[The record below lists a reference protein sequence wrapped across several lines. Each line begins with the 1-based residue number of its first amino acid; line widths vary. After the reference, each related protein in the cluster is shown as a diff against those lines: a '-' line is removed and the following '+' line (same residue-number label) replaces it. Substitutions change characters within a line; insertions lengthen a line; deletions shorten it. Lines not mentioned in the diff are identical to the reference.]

1 MKCFEQDE
9 RSNRGSGFTLIE
21 LLVVIAI
28 IAILASILF
37 PVFGRAR
44 ENARRSS
51 CMSNMKQIGLGV
63 MQYVQDYDGFFPYVR
78 ILSTPKMNWGQ
89 QIYPYVKS
97 TQIFMCPS
105 NPQNTYGNGMGS
117 NGPAPLP
124 VIPASYAMN
133 DRMGSVNFASPP
145 VQPPLHEAGLDKSA
159 QKIMIAE
166 DSPPTGTAPTPLY
179 AYWDWGNTNGFET
192 YGFAGHLS
200 TANWLFFDGHVKSM
214 RPTATLTP
222 LNMFGQFNGNVAA
235 DGAGCNAYSNTI
247 GTAAINCDKTPPS
260 ALQDMGDL
268 ENRFK

>member
-1 MKCFEQDE
+1 MKYFEQGKC
-9 RSNRGSGFTLIE
+9 SNRRFGFTLIE

-37 PVFGRAR
+37 PVFARAR

-51 CMSNMKQIGLGV
+51 CMSNLKQIGLGI

-78 ILSTPKMNWGQ
+78 VLSTPKINWGQ
-89 QIYPYVKS
+89 SIYPYVKS
-97 TQIFMCPS
+97 TQIFQCPS
-105 NPQNTYGNGMGS
+105 NPQKDYANGMGS
-117 NGPAPLP
+117 NGPGYPNA
-124 VIPASYAMN
+124 PASYAMN
-133 DRMGSVNFASPP
+133 DRMGSVNFTAAT

-192 YGFAGHLS
+192 YGFAGHLGTS
-200 TANWLFFDGHVKSM
+200 NWLFFDGHVKSM
-214 RPTATLTP
+214 RPTATLAP

-235 DGAGCNAYSNTI
+235 DGSGCNAYSNTI
-247 GTAAINCDKTPPS
+247 GTQAINCDVTPPT

-268 ENRFK
+268 ETRFK